1 MAHVVSGSTHPVRR
15 LPVPVTALTAALVL
29 AAVITSSL
37 PALLLCLALAVAGSA
52 RSLLRSEPWTAA
64 DDLTSARFGAV
75 VVVTALL
82 LSRETPAFPWPA
94 VALGAVALALDG
106 VDGQV
111 ARRRGTTRAGAAYDE
126 TVDALFVLVLSVAL
140 VPLWGPWCLIPGAL
154 HYAFRLVG
162 SVRPAWRRTLPPR
175 FSRKVIAAAQ
185 GILLLGAGTPWSA
198 EHPPLGLALAGA
210 AVVCLLYSFGR
221 DILWLER
228 QDTAPGPDASAG
240 PRAPGP

>member
-29 AAVITSSL
+29 AAVITTSL

-82 LSRETPAFPWPA
+82 LSREMPAFPWPA

-140 VPLWGPWCLIPGAL
+140 VPLWGPWCLIPGVL
-154 HYAFRLVG
+154 HYAFRLIG
-162 SVRPAWRRTLPPR
+162 RVRTVWRQPLPTR

-185 GILLLGAGTPWSA
+185 GILLLAAGTPLAVSI
-198 EHPPLGLALAGA
+198 PPLGIACVAA
-210 AVVCLLYSFGR
+210 AVVSLLVSFGR

-228 QDTAPGPDASAG
+228 HAAPQKGGSA
-240 PRAPGP
+240 PIRTLD